1 MKYEPYRATSM
12 INKLRHVDDWFWA
25 SYTVNPYRG
34 CAHGC
39 VYCDARANQYGLSEN
54 FEETVFVKEN
64 AAEVLGKQLPR
75 LKRGVV
81 STGGVCDSYQ
91 PIEKERRL
99 TRKVVKA
106 LAGHR
111 FPVEV
116 LTKSDLVLRDL
127 DLYAEASRRSWACVF
142 FTITT
147 FDEQIAGR
155 FEPGAS
161 PPDRRLEAMRQ
172 VAGAGVMTGVAMMP
186 LLPGVTDGD
195 DNIKD
200 IVSRVRDAG
209 GQFVL
214 AGGLTLKEGAQRQR
228 YIGVLESHYPQVLP
242 LYEQLYSSGFGTR
255 GSYGPQL
262 LRRVREVCLQRGIAD
277 RMSRPVLPDDPLGLN
292 KSIAERLFLRTYDL
306 FLEEARSYR
315 QWAYRKAA
323 WAVDEMEE
331 DVGAIYREQGR
342 KGLESIKG
350 VGKRL
355 SREIEDWLQSAEG
368 TTQDRPED
376 DNEQR

>member
-64 AAEVLGKQLPR
+64 AAEVLEKQLPR

-127 DLYAEASRRSWACVF
+127 DLYAEASCRSWACVF

-242 LYEQLYSSGFGTR
+242 LYEQLYGSGFETR

-262 LRRVREVCLQRGIAD
+262 LRRVREVCLQHGIAD

-331 DVGAIYREQGR
+331 DVGAIYRQQGR

-368 TTQDRPED
+368 TAQDRPED